1 MQRAAL
7 PRRSLAS
14 VRTVVEAPLAQ
25 ALLRVVLLVAAVA
38 VLTAVFVIEGPLVA
52 SFGFD
57 ARSYWGFPRVDLY
70 AGTDSANGIGIYRY
84 APLFVPLLEMT
95 SRLDW
100 PAFSF
105 LWFCLLAGT
114 YLWLAGRWWLLA
126 LAFAPISYELYMGNI
141 HLLLAAAIV
150 LGFRY
155 PATWAFVLLT
165 KVTPGVGL
173 LWFVVR
179 REWHALGLAVGVT
192 ALVVGAGWLMWP
204 GAWTAWVDS
213 LLATPPASGANH
225 VAVPLA
231 ARLALAAVIVT
242 WGALTDRR
250 WTVIVAAT
258 LGLPTLWDH
267 GEAMLIGLVPLLDP
281 LWATSSPGARLR
293 RWLRS
298 RFVRWP
304 AFPGGAA
311 A

>member
-1 MQRAAL
+1 MQRAAI
-7 PRRSLAS
+7 PRRTLAS
-14 VRTVVEAPLAQ
+14 AQTVIEAPLAQ
-25 ALLRVVLLVAAVA
+25 ALLRSVLLVTALAVLAAV
-38 VLTAVFVIEGPLVA
+38 FIIEGPLIA

-57 ARSYWGFPRVDLY
+57 ARSYWGFPRPDLY
-70 AGTDSANGIGIYRY
+70 AGTASANGVGVYRY
-84 APLFVPLLEMT
+84 APVFVPLLELT

-155 PATWAFVLLT
+155 PGTWSFVLLT
-165 KVTPGVGL
+165 KVTPGIGL

-179 REWHALGLAVGVT
+179 REWHALASALGLT
-192 ALVVGAGWLMWP
+192 ALIVGAGWLLWP

-213 LLATPPASGANH
+213 LLSTPPEGGANH

-231 ARLALAAVIVT
+231 ARLALAAVLVT

-281 LWATSSPGARLR
+281 LWATATPAARLR
-293 RWLRS
+293 RWLEARL
-298 RFVRWP
+298 
-304 AFPGGAA
+304 PGRPSSAAGATA
-311 A
+311 

>member
-1 MQRAAL
+1 MQPAAL

-14 VRTVVEAPLAQ
+14 ARTVVEAPLAR
-25 ALLRVVLLVAAVA
+25 ALLRVVLVVAALA

-57 ARSYWGFPRVDLY
+57 ARSYWGFPRADLY
-70 AGTDSANGIGIYRY
+70 AGTDSANGMGVYRY
-84 APLFVPLLEMT
+84 APLFVPLLELT

-173 LWFVVR
+173 LWFAVR
-179 REWHALGLAVGVT
+179 REWHALGVAVGVS
-192 ALVVGAGWLMWP
+192 ALVVGVGWLLWP
-204 GAWTAWVDS
+204 GAWGAWFES
-213 LLATPPASGANH
+213 LVATPPATGANH
-225 VAVPLA
+225 VAIPLA

-281 LWATSSPGARLR
+281 SWATASPAARLR
-293 RWLRS
+293 RRLRT
-298 RFVRWP
+298 RFSRWP
-304 AFPGGAA
+304 SSAQGAA